1 MLCGFPNATEE
12 EELSDQ
18 RRHLLEE
25 ASPTSALNY
34 SCSSS
39 DLQVGAARKS
49 YTLTL
54 LSEWWIKDLR
64 LP

>member
-49 YTLTL
+49 YALIRAVIDKKY
-54 LSEWWIKDLR
+54 LSIR
-64 LP
+64 